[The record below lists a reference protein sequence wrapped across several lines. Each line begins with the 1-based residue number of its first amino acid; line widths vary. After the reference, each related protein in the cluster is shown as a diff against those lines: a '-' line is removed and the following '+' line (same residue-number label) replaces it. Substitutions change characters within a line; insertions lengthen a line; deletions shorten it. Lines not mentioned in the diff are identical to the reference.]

1 MTRSKILAAAAA
13 SALALSF
20 GTAASALT
28 TFSLNSLNTGGFP
41 APYGTVAVDLT
52 SPTMATVTFTAAT
65 AAGFNYFFI
74 DSSVADVNVNAPTWT
89 ITGLTTNGLGGATI
103 ANGGSGNVD
112 GWGTFNQTTNQS
124 DGYADRA
131 TLISFVLTDTSGTW
145 ASSDNVLTPNTAG
158 HTVAA
163 HIAVCTLATNPT
175 CGSDEGAAFTGFA
188 TNGGPPG
195 VIPEPA
201 TWGLMLAG
209 FFGAGAL
216 LRSRRK
222 ALAAA

>member
-13 SALALSF
+13 SALALTY

-28 TFSLNSLNTGGFP
+28 TFSLNLLNTAGFP
-41 APYGTVAVDLT
+41 APYGSVAVDLT
-52 SPTMATVTFTAAT
+52 SPTMATVTFTAGT
-65 AAGFNYFFI
+65 AVGFDYFFI
-74 DSSVADVNVNAPTWT
+74 DSSVADVNVNATTWT
-89 ITGLTTNGLGGATI
+89 ITSLTTNGLGGATL

-112 GWGTFNQTTNQS
+112 GWGVFNQTTNQS

-131 TLISFVLTDTSGTW
+131 TSISYVLTDTSGTW
-145 ASSDNVLTPNTAG
+145 ASSDNVLTPNTSG
-158 HTVAA
+158 HSVAA
-163 HIAVCTLATNPT
+163 HIAVCTLATNPD
-175 CGSDEGAAFTGFA
+175 CNSDQGASFTGFA
-188 TNGGPPG
+188 TNGPTG

-201 TWGLMLAG
+201 TWGLMLVG

-216 LRSRRK
+216 LRSRRR